1 VKAWIVFA
9 AALAGATSA
18 GAQFASGSFFAS
30 HDSDSFDELR
40 ITAGYTWAQ
49 GLGVAAGAMRYSAPG
64 WSAQGAL
71 LAGTYKDFGRTQQI
85 DASLGLA
92 QIDGQ
97 TYVVGGLEV
106 LMTRESGSS
115 LGLSLERNIVNSQGG
130 IEDGILYNS
139 LALVGDLA
147 FTPAFN
153 VGLAGGATLFSDG
166 NDRPFVRSRWNYS
179 IDEQYGLNL
188 FLKTRSYRN
197 SEPQRP
203 QYYSPEWLNEASF
216 GISSRWRAADD
227 LVISASADAGMQ
239 WTDAGDE
246 PIWAAFVGLGSPRN
260 QPIRWNIGLL
270 ATNTASL
277 FTSQSGAYRF
287 LSLTGQLNI
296 PF

>member
-1 VKAWIVFA
+1 MVFVA
-9 AALAGATSA
+9 MLAGASA
-18 GAQFASGSFFAS
+18 APAQFATGTFFAS
-30 HDSDSFDELR
+30 HDSDSFDEVR
-40 ITAGYTWAQ
+40 VSAGYTWAQ
-49 GLGVAAGAMRYSAPG
+49 GFGMAAGAMHYSAPG

-97 TYVVGGLEV
+97 TYVVGGLEY
-106 LMTRESGSS
+106 LSTRESGNA
-115 LGLSLERNIVNSQGG
+115 LGVSLERHIVNSQGG
-130 IEDGILYNS
+130 IEDGIVYNS

-188 FLKTRSYRN
+188 YLKTRSYRN
-197 SEPQRP
+197 SEPDRP
-203 QYYSPEWLNEASF
+203 QYFSPEWLNEASF
-216 GISSRWRAADD
+216 GLSSRWRAAEGV
-227 LVISASADAGMQ
+227 VISASADGGMQ
-239 WTDAGDE
+239 WTDAGNE
-246 PIWAAFVGLGSPRN
+246 PIWTAFLGFGSPRH
-260 QPIRWNIGLL
+260 QALRWNIGLL

-287 LSLTGQLNI
+287 VSLSGQLNI